1 MAEKKLRPLT
11 HKQHLALYLLRDGRP
26 LAAPR
31 IGGEAT
37 GEALVKR
44 GLAVPG
50 PLMMTSMITT
60 ARGTSA
66 TLQASYTIT
75 TEGYAAL
82 VELDAQEAEA
92 KRHV

>member
-1 MAEKKLRPLT
+1 MAEKKLCPLT
-11 HKQHLALYLLRDGRP
+11 PKQRLALHTLRGGRP

-50 PLMMTSMITT
+50 PLMMTSLTT
-60 ARGTSA
+60 TRKGTSA

-75 TEGYAAL
+75 TEGHAAL
-82 VELDAQEAEA
+82 AELDAQEAEA